1 MKIKD
6 VVKETTLG
14 SVQKVDQSTG
24 KVQIG
29 TQGGGTQTI
38 DASQM
43 TTGPDGKPTI
53 KLPQTG
59 AQVNIQQGTQEE
71 LEDEPTSI
79 APTKDT
85 GAAMNGEDIMH
96 KLQHDPSS
104 LTPEELQW
112 LQHQLSGDKS
122 MTHGDPEDG
131 IHGET
136 DPDLVGSGENKDVGG
151 DATDQLIKQVTDR
164 KWERGARQTAG
175 NTVANSVLPES
186 DELTKMLTIA
196 GLK

>member
-1 MKIKD
+1 
-6 VVKETTLG
+6 
-14 SVQKVDQSTG
+14 
-24 KVQIG
+24 
-29 TQGGGTQTI
+29 
-38 DASQM
+38 
-43 TTGPDGKPTI
+43 
-53 KLPQTG
+53 
-59 AQVNIQQGTQEE
+59 
-71 LEDEPTSI
+71 
-79 APTKDT
+79 
-85 GAAMNGEDIMH
+85 
-96 KLQHDPSS
+96 
-104 LTPEELQW
+104 
-112 LQHQLSGDKS
+112 